1 MNSSPVGR
9 GRTAP
14 PADSFDDSNDDSF
27 DFASLRHYLHAPLR
41 RPWLVVVPWAVVFA
55 LSIVALFVLPKRYKS
70 STLILIESDRVP
82 ESFVTKV
89 ATEDRSQRV
98 DAIRA
103 EILSRTRLERV
114 EKDTNPYPGISS
126 TRQAVDLLRWRTFVN
141 WSGSDGFTIEFVHE
155 DPLKAQE
162 VVNRLATLFI
172 EETIKSR
179 ETQVEDAVDFIVTQV
194 GDAGKQ
200 LEVKEEALRLF
211 KEKRM
216 GRLPEQLQS
225 NLATMGMLQQE
236 LRGVEESLL
245 FAMERQATLN
255 RAAQQGAGTPVS
267 VITELTELQRQLASM
282 RGRYTDEHPDVQNLK
297 ARVERLQGRVA
308 ERGEAQSPA
317 DASSLGA
324 REQLEAAN
332 AEIARLQKKRND
344 LEGRIA
350 SLRGRVEDTP
360 RTEQELVTLTRDY
373 QKLSENYAALLAKQL
388 DAQMAGRLERR
399 WRGDRFRV
407 LDPAD
412 LPEKPYFPKPSLIL
426 GLGVLCGLMLGLGA
440 ALVAEHL
447 DPTVKD
453 VADLHNLR
461 EYTVLACIPHMPG
474 PGETP
479 TR

>member
-1 MNSSPVGR
+1 MSSSRVG
-9 GRTAP
+9 TK
-14 PADSFDDSNDDSF
+14 PAAARAHSFDDGDDDSF
-27 DFASLRHYLHAPLR
+27 DFAQLRHFLYAPLR
-41 RPWLVVVPWAVVFA
+41 RPWLVVVPWTVVFL

-70 STLILIESDRVP
+70 STLILIESEKVP
-82 ESFVTKV
+82 ESFVPKV

-141 WSGSDGFTIEFVHE
+141 WSGSDGFTIEFIHE
-155 DPLKAQE
+155 DPRKAQE

-179 ETQVEDAVDFIVTQV
+179 KAQVEEAVDFLVTQV
-194 GDAGKQ
+194 SDARKQ
-200 LEVKEEALRLF
+200 LEEKEEALRLF

-236 LRGVEESLL
+236 LRGAEESLL

-255 RAAQQGAGTPVS
+255 RAARQGAGPGTPAA

-297 ARVERLQGRVA
+297 ARVERLQARVA
-308 ERGEAQSPA
+308 EGSEGP
-317 DASSLGA
+317 GA
-324 REQLEAAN
+324 PEQLEAAN
-332 AEIARLQKKRND
+332 AEVARLQKKRND

-360 RTEQELVTLTRDY
+360 RTEQELITLTRDY

-412 LPEKPYFPKPSLIL
+412 LPESPYFPRPSLIL
-426 GLGVLCGLMLGLGA
+426 ALGALSGLVLGLGA
-440 ALVAEHL
+440 ALVAEYL

-453 VADLHNLR
+453 VADLQNLR
-461 EYTVLACIPHMPG
+461 KYVILACIPHLPNL
-474 PGETP
+474 EDTP